1 MRHVWDKANFVRQN
15 PDDAMAW
22 LQSFHWSFLLA
33 AAALMVAA
41 AVHDARAFKIPN
53 WIWLSLLAL
62 FPLYVLSASDE
73 VAWPYHLGVFGLVFT
88 IGFVLFAGHF
98 AGAGDVKLLAAS
110 SLWAGPN
117 FIGVLLVV
125 TGLAGG
131 VLALGY
137 ALHAWQRNRLRPA
150 AENGGTDG
158 TLLHA
163 MRTEAIPYGIAI
175 AIGGIAALGMM
186 LESVLL

>member
-1 MRHVWDKANFVRQN
+1 MLWIRRIPCAVNL
-15 PDDAMAW
+15 DDAMIW
-22 LQSFHWSFLLA
+22 LQSFHLSFLIA

-41 AVHDARAFKIPN
+41 AVNDARAFKIPN
-53 WIWLSLLAL
+53 WIWLGLLIL

-73 VAWPYHLGVFGLVFT
+73 VMWVYHLGVFALVLAV
-88 IGFVLFAGHF
+88 GFALFAGHF
-98 AGAGDVKLLAAS
+98 AGAGDVKLLAAA

-137 ALHAWQRNRLRPA
+137 ALNAWIRQRLQPSA
-150 AENGGTDG
+150 ATDG
-158 TLLHA
+158 GDGSLMQALSKVP
-163 MRTEAIPYGIAI
+163 IPYGIAI
-175 AIGGIAALGMM
+175 AVGGIASFVMM
-186 LESVLL
+186 VLPVVP

>member
-1 MRHVWDKANFVRQN
+1 
-15 PDDAMAW
+15 MAW
-22 LQSFHWSFLLA
+22 LQSFHLTFLIT

-41 AVHDARAFKIPN
+41 AVNDARAFKIPN

-62 FPLYVLSASDE
+62 FPLYVLSAPDE
-73 VAWPYHLGVFGLVFT
+73 IVWVYNLGVFALVLAV
-88 IGFVLFAGHF
+88 GFALFARHF
-98 AGAGDVKLLAAS
+98 AGAGDVKLLAAA

-137 ALHAWQRNRLRPA
+137 AFCVWLRYRNKPVA
-150 AENGGTDG
+150 SDDGDGQG
-158 TLLHA
+158 TLLQA
-163 MRTEAIPYGIAI
+163 MTKVAIPYGIAI
-175 AIGGIAALGMM
+175 AVGGITSFGMM
-186 LESVLL
+186 LAPALF